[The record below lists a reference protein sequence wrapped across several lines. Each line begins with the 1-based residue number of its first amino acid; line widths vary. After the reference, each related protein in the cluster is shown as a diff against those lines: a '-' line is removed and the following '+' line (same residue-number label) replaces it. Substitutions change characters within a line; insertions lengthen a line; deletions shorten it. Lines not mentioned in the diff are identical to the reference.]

1 MSVRRLAEV
10 QPNSFAFTAENEAWA
25 DAIIK
30 KYPEG
35 RQASAVISL
44 LWRAQKQNDYWLPR
58 PAIEEVAAKLGMPYI
73 RVLEI
78 ATFYTMF
85 NLSPVGKFY
94 IQLCGTTPCLLAGSD
109 AIKAVLKKRVGES
122 GHVTADGNFSWIEVE
137 CLGACC
143 NAPMVQ
149 INDDYYE
156 DLTPENF
163 AALLDNLAAGK
174 PVHVGSQS
182 GRVTSEPS
190 GGLTSLASFYGAD
203 GHSGPFCAKE
213 APSQGAPVAAHEY
226 AAQDEAAPSNPKQ
239 G

>member
-10 QPNSFAFTAENEAWA
+10 QPESFAFTPENEAWA
-25 DAIIK
+25 EGIIK

-58 PAIEEVAAKLGMPYI
+58 KAIEAVAEKLGMPFI

-85 NLSPVGKFY
+85 NLSPVGEHY
-94 IQLCGTTPCLLAGSD
+94 VQLCGTTPCLLAGSD
-109 AIKAVLKKRVGES
+109 GIKAVLKERVGEP
-122 GHVTADGNFSWIEVE
+122 GVVTPDGKFSWTEVE

-149 INDDYYE
+149 INDDYFE

-163 AALLDNLAAGK
+163 AKLLDDLAAGK
-174 PVHVGSQS
+174 PVRVGSQT
-182 GRVTSEPS
+182 GRVTSEPV
-190 GGLTSLASFYGAD
+190 GGLTTLTSFYGQD
-203 GHSGPFCAKE
+203 GHSGPFCSKAARPDAKS
-213 APSQGAPVAAHEY
+213 AGS
-226 AAQDEAAPSNPKQ
+226 DPKQ
-239 G
+239 S